1 MASLAENADPNLSA
15 VVADAAGKPPRSK
28 KLRVSISPKKPTV
41 LSPGSTRARRRRS
54 SSHFGNKGKKLT
66 VDDDTDDEMS
76 VNDDDSDIEF
86 TLEGATN
93 IDTGDKNTISSTP
106 TSSNTN
112 SNNKGKKKKTKKPQ
126 QQQRRRRRSSARFL
140 RLSSGGTN
148 DGDNSGGSP
157 GSNNNNNDDDDNEY
171 TSSEHLGEIYRQ
183 AIRMNAENKINAGN
197 SWGLKLIE
205 NMDKFIVDN
214 NNTTT
219 GEEGD
224 VSPRDNARD
233 ELKAARKMKSKDDK
247 GRVNFT
253 KASCTLDASV
263 KIYSYRVDD
272 VHLSSYRVLAN
283 LNRTDNTSNNK
294 GNDGDDDEGGIGGG
308 GGESGGGEKV
318 VKRRTGPRGP
328 TETLES
334 NMGMYLFCWCCFERS
349 LTYMPVSHFLTSS
362 HHTLEFCLIH
372 KHLLPYIPANI
383 NMSKLDS
390 AYDIDPLFHKMSKS
404 FDEGGAKGLLL
415 GNLGVS
421 QHGCHI
427 VFDSKNED
435 EEDDGV
441 KKLDKI
447 NEEEDEENEDINDKG
462 GEDGDNEFNID
473 PEEAK
478 VWNEGEID
486 ITNLASKL
494 ESMLA
499 SYGHR
504 TSDSVP
510 FVPQLESLRRDY
522 AILEEEGFGVDEKDA
537 AKEGRKR
544 LKLYDAP

>member
-66 VDDDTDDEMS
+66 VDDTDDEMS
-76 VNDDDSDIEF
+76 VNNNDDEEDSDIEF

-106 TSSNTN
+106 TSSN

-140 RLSSGGTN
+140 RLSSGGGN

-157 GSNNNNNDDDDNEY
+157 GSNNNDDDDNEY

-214 NNTTT
+214 TNTNTTT
-219 GEEGD
+219 GEEGGGGD

-233 ELKAARKMKSKDDK
+233 ELKAARKMKSKDEK

-283 LNRTDNTSNNK
+283 LNRTDNNTNNK
-294 GNDGDDDEGGIGGG
+294 GNDGDDDEGGVGGG

-334 NMGMYLFCWCCFERS
+334 NMGMYLFCWCCLKDLQS
-349 LTYMPVSHFLTSS
+349 VYVSQPLTNLISS
-362 HHTLEFCLIH
+362 HIPNKFCLIQTFVTVPMYQPTLTCPSLIQPTISTH
-372 KHLLPYIPANI
+372 SFTRCPSHSTRVVPRDCYLVIWACLSMDVTLYSIP
-383 NMSKLDS
+383 
-390 AYDIDPLFHKMSKS
+390 
-404 FDEGGAKGLLL
+404 
-415 GNLGVS
+415 
-421 QHGCHI
+421 
-427 VFDSKNED
+427 
-435 EEDDGV
+435 
-441 KKLDKI
+441 
-447 NEEEDEENEDINDKG
+447 
-462 GEDGDNEFNID
+462 
-473 PEEAK
+473 
-478 VWNEGEID
+478 
-486 ITNLASKL
+486 
-494 ESMLA
+494 
-499 SYGHR
+499 
-504 TSDSVP
+504 
-510 FVPQLESLRRDY
+510 
-522 AILEEEGFGVDEKDA
+522 
-537 AKEGRKR
+537 RKR
-544 LKLYDAP
+544 MRRMLVSRSWTRLARRMRRRRRMKISMAREEKVETTSLTLTPKRQRCGTRVRSILPTWPPSLNRC